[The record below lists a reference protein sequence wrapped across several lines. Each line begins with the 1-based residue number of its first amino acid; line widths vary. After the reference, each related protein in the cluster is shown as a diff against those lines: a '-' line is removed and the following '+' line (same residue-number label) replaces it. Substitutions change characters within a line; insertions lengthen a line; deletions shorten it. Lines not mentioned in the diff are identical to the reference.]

1 MRNLLIFILKY
12 SHLLIFIILQLV
24 CVGLLVNFNS
34 YQGSVW
40 YTSASGVMG
49 SVSEVTAVVKRYF
62 GLDETNRALT
72 ERNMQLVEEVEY
84 YKELLRE
91 KKGVEALPT
100 LVLKEPVR
108 DSLSSRKKV
117 EHSNLIPNSLFV
129 CAARVVNNTVHRMD
143 NYITIDRGEDDG
155 VRTGMGVVSGVGVV
169 GIVYRTSGSY
179 SLVLPLLNS
188 KSSISCKLARTDYFG
203 FLQWKGGDPLEISLT
218 DVPRHAEFAL
228 GDTVV
233 TSGHS
238 TVFIE
243 GIPVGTVDSHNE
255 SHDRLS
261 FTLGVRLF
269 TDMAK
274 LNDVFVMAFP
284 PQMEREE
291 LEKDIKF

>member
-40 YTSASGVMG
+40 YTSASRVMG
-49 SVSEVTAVVKRYF
+49 SVSEVTAMVKRYF
-62 GLDETNRALT
+62 GLDEANRALT
-72 ERNMQLVEEVEY
+72 ERNMQLVEEVER

-91 KKGVEALPT
+91 KKGVEELPT
-100 LVLKEPVR
+100 LVLKEPER
-108 DSLSSRKKV
+108 DSLSARKKV
-117 EHSNLIPNSLFV
+117 EFSNVIPSSLFV

-143 NYITIDRGEDDG
+143 NYITIDRGENDG

-203 FLQWKGGDPLEISLT
+203 FLQWKGGNPLEISLT